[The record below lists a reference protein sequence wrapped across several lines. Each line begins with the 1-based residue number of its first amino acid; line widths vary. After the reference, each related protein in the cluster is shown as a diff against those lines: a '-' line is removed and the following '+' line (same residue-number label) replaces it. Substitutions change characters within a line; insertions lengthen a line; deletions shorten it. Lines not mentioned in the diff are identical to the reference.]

1 MAAEEKQMQRFDVEK
16 AASLMKELRN
26 NYNSRKT
33 KSYEWRMSQIQSIA
47 NMIEE
52 KEEEIIEAIHKDL
65 SKPPFEI
72 FISEV

>member
-1 MAAEEKQMQRFDVEK
+1 
-16 AASLMKELRN
+16 
-26 NYNSRKT
+26 
-33 KSYEWRMSQIQSIA
+33 MSQIQSIA

-65 SKPPFEI
+65 SKPPFET